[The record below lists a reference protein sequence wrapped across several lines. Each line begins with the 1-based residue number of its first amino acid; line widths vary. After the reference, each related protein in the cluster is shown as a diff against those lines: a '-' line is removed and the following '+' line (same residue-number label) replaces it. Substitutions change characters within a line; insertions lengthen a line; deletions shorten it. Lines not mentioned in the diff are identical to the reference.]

1 MTETRLTVLDQLDQL
16 EEVILDGSR
25 IPFSGGRLVNEQ
37 EAEELL
43 DAVRDALPVQIGQAD
58 ALLRQR
64 EEFVAQARKQA
75 EDVLS
80 QAQQQREQL
89 ISSSSVRQ
97 EAEKQVAEMREQTR
111 QHCEQLLQST
121 RQKAAQA
128 EQDLQSRLA
137 QMEQQMATRR
147 QQLEQEALQRRQ
159 QLEQEHGETKRQIS
173 DQHERARQQS
183 QAELEQI
190 RQEGLRLQKEAQ
202 AEAERLRNDALQ
214 FRQQTQQ
221 QCENLIQRTRN
232 EAAVVQ
238 EGANRY
244 AEQTLG
250 EIERRLKDMAQV
262 VLAGRRELVKL
273 QTVEPGDLPMS
284 LIEGGLELAPDAAR
298 AADTSQLL
306 DGGRMRSERQRG
318 ERPRSEDVPINRAR
332 RAADRLRQ
340 VRGRG

>member
-75 EDVLS
+75 DEIRS

-97 EAEKQVAEMREQTR
+97 EAEKQVAELREQTR
-111 QHCEQLLQST
+111 QHCEQLLQTT

-137 QMEQQMATRR
+137 QMEQQMASRR
-147 QQLEQEALQRRQ
+147 QQLEQEAVQRRQ
-159 QLEQEHGETKRQIS
+159 QLEAEHGETKRQIGE
-173 DQHERARQQS
+173 QHERARQQA

-221 QCENLIQRTRN
+221 QCESLIQRTRKD
-232 EAAVVQ
+232 ASVVQ
-238 EGANRY
+238 EGADRY

-250 EIERRLKDMAQV
+250 EIERRLKEMAQV

-273 QTVEPGDLPMS
+273 QAVDPAELPMS
-284 LIEGGLELAPDAAR
+284 LIEGGL
-298 AADTSQLL
+298 
-306 DGGRMRSERQRG
+306 DGSVEASGGGDGALSLGVERPRPVRQRG
-318 ERPRSEDVPINRAR
+318 ERRGEAVPISRAR